1 MSSTLRIFDNIE
13 KYDVVLSEFLKLK
26 AKNFD
31 IKNPS
36 TEKNKLTELGLFFL
50 SAVTCIEWPKN
61 GQSGPIF

>member
-50 SAVTCIEWPKN
+50 SAVTCIE
-61 GQSGPIF
+61 